1 MTYCLAIKLDSGLVF
16 ASDSRTNAGI
26 DNISLF
32 CKTHVFSLSGVME
45 LVVLNSGN
53 LATTQ
58 EIISSL
64 KQDIENKQ
72 EGNLYTL
79 ESMFDVAKTIGALTR
94 KVIERHSRR
103 DNSIDFNC
111 SLLVGGQIKG
121 GPQKL
126 FMIYPA
132 GNFIEATPETPFF
145 QIGELKYGK
154 PMLDRTIHYNSSVD
168 DAIKCAVVSFDATI
182 RSNLSVGL
190 PIKISYLPENKDS
203 ESIPSVKSY
212 TIEEGDETFN
222 RICKQWKEGLRNVF
236 QSIEAP
242 QWWN

>member
-1 MTYCLAIKLDSGLVF
+1 MTYCLAMKLESGLVF

-32 CKTHVFSLSGVME
+32 CKTHVFSLPGVME
-45 LVVLNSGN
+45 IVVLNSGN

-58 EIISSL
+58 EIISTL

-79 ESMFDVAKTIGALTR
+79 ESMFEVAKTIGNLTR
-94 KVIERHSRR
+94 KIIERHTRR
-103 DNSIDFNC
+103 DSGTDFSC

-121 GPQKL
+121 ELQKL

-154 PMLDRTIHYNSSVD
+154 PMLDRTIHHNSSVD
-168 DAIKCAVVSFDATI
+168 DAIKCAIVSFDATM

-190 PIKISYLPENKDS
+190 PIKISYLPDTKTGEN
-203 ESIPSVKSY
+203 IPSVLSY
-212 TIEEGDETFN
+212 TIEEDDETLN
-222 RICKQWKEGLRNVF
+222 RIRKQWKEGLRNVF
-236 QSIEAP
+236 KSIEAP
-242 QWWN
+242 KWW